1 MLKLLVGNKNYSSW
15 SLRPWILLRY
25 FEIPFDEQYV
35 SLNDPDFATV
45 VGKYSG
51 ALRVPVLVDDGF
63 AVWDSI
69 AICEY
74 VAERHPELAIWPHD
88 RRNRAQARSISAEM
102 HSGFNAFRAHW
113 PMNIRASLPG
123 HPPEEGPVARDF
135 ERICAIWTTAL
146 ERSRG
151 PFLFGEFCAADAM
164 YAPVA
169 SRFATYHATLS
180 PTLLAYRDRLL
191 ATDAMQE
198 WTSAALA
205 ESEILAD
212 DEPYGAPAGRP

>member
-15 SLRPWILLRY
+15 SLRPWILLRQ
-25 FEIPFDEQYV
+25 FNIPFEEQWV
-35 SLNDPDFATV
+35 SLADPDFAQL
-45 VGKYSG
+45 VGKYSP

-74 VAERHPELAIWPHD
+74 VAERHPEMAIWPRD
-88 RRNRAQARSISAEM
+88 RRDRAHARSVSAEM
-102 HSGFNAFRAHW
+102 HAGFNAFRAHW
-113 PMNIRASLPG
+113 PMNVRASLPG
-123 HPPEEGPVARDF
+123 HPPDAAVKVDF

-151 PFLFGEFCAADAM
+151 PFLFGEFSAADAM

-169 SRFATYHATLS
+169 SRFVTYHVPL
-180 PTLLAYRDRLL
+180 PGPLLAYRDRIL

-198 WTSAALA
+198 WTRAARA
-205 ESEILAD
+205 ETEVLPD
-212 DEPYGAPAGRP
+212 DEPYSVPAGQP

>member
-15 SLRPWILLRY
+15 SLRPWILLRH
-25 FEIPFDEQYV
+25 FNIPVEEQYV
-35 SLNDPDFATV
+35 SLNDPDFAKV
-45 VGKYSG
+45 VGRYSP

-74 VAERHPELAIWPHD
+74 VAERHPELAIWPRERRD
-88 RRNRAQARSISAEM
+88 RAIARSISAEM

-123 HPPEEGPVARDF
+123 HPPQGVAAREF
-135 ERICAIWTTAL
+135 ESICAIWTIAL

-151 PFLFGEFCAADAM
+151 PFLFGEFSAADAM
-164 YAPVA
+164 YAPVV
-169 SRFATYHATLS
+169 SRFVTYHATL
-180 PTLLAYRDRLL
+180 PPALLAYRDRLL

-198 WTSAALA
+198 WTAASLA
-205 ESEILAD
+205 ESEILLD
-212 DEPYGAPAGRP
+212 DEPYGALAGRP